1 MTGWLKLTD
10 EQRRT
15 SIAQAA
21 VVSGIT
27 AKAIEKD
34 WWVTLTLKALF
45 ESPYAKFFIFK
56 GGTSLSK
63 GWKLIERF
71 SEDIDIALDPMAF
84 GREYKINPSH
94 TYVKTLKKEGCAFT
108 STVLLDALKAQFN
121 HLGVTENFIL
131 IEADVVPETIPDRDP
146 QTLYI
151 KYKSLYPPHEYIAD
165 EVKVEFS
172 VRSLKDPYA
181 NVSIQSILSEAF
193 PNVAYAET
201 PFEVVAV
208 EPQKTLLEK
217 AFLLH
222 EKFLNANTDKI
233 KIERLSRHLYDLI
246 KLMNTEAGIKALK
259 DTEFYATLLEHRK
272 SYIRLGNV
280 DYETLHYSTLSFIPP
295 DAVIEMFRQDYRAM
309 QAAMIYGVSPDF
321 DTMINELKL
330 LTGRFRLLAEYHI
343 LENIIKDAEAKI
355 DTDKNYESEG
365 ATFSTPV
372 PYLVDIY
379 KPESQINKTITYN
392 VAFIW
397 KRNKWVFESIAINPA

>member
-1 MTGWLKLTD
+1 MTGWLQLTD

-21 VVSGIT
+21 ILSGIT

-84 GREYKINPSH
+84 GREYKTNPSH

-121 HLGVTENFIL
+121 HIGISMNDISITAET
-131 IEADVVPETIPDRDP
+131 VPATIPDRDP
-146 QTLYI
+146 QTLYV
-151 KYKSLYPPHEYIAD
+151 KYKSLYPPHGYIAD

-172 VRSLKDPYA
+172 VRSLKDPFA
-181 NVSIQSILSEAF
+181 AIKVQSILSEVF
-193 PNVAYAET
+193 PNVAYAEI
-201 PFEVVAV
+201 PFEVMAV

-222 EKFLNANTDKI
+222 EKFQNVNTDKI
-233 KIERLSRHLYDLI
+233 KIERLSRHLYDLV
-246 KLMNTEAGIKALK
+246 KLMNTEAGNKVLK
-259 DTEFYATLLEHRK
+259 DHEFYTTLLEHRK
-272 SYIRLGNV
+272 GYVRLGNV
-280 DYETLHYSTLSFIPP
+280 DYDTLHYSTLSFIPP

-309 QAAMIYGVSPDF
+309 QAAMIYGDSPDF
-321 DTMINELKL
+321 DTIINELKI
-330 LTGRFRLLAEYHI
+330 LTGRFRLINEYHV
-343 LENIIKDAEAKI
+343 LENIIKDAALQVGN
-355 DTDKNYESEG
+355 DKNFESVG
-365 ATFSTPV
+365 AMFNTPV
-372 PYLVDIY
+372 AYHTDIY
-379 KPESQINKTITYN
+379 KPEGPTNKTISYT
-392 VAFIW
+392 VAFVF
-397 KRNKWVFESIAINPA
+397 KKNKWVFESIKINQH

>member
-121 HLGVTENFIL
+121 HLGIPTSAIS
-131 IEADVVPETIPDRDP
+131 IEAETVPATIPDRDP
-146 QTLYI
+146 QTLFVR
-151 KYKSLYPPHEYIAD
+151 YKSLYPPHGYIAD
-165 EVKVEFS
+165 EVKIEFS

-181 NVSIQSILSEAF
+181 TITVQSILVEAF
-193 PNVAYAET
+193 PNIAYAEV

-208 EPQKTLLEK
+208 APQKTLLEK
-217 AFLLH
+217 VFLLH
-222 EKFLNANTDKI
+222 EKFLNINPDKI

-246 KLMNTEAGIKALK
+246 KLMDTETGIKALK
-259 DTEFYATLLEHRK
+259 DHEFYATLLEHRK

-280 DYETLHYSTLSFIPP
+280 DYDTLHHSTLSFIPP
-295 DAVIEMFRQDYRAM
+295 DSVIEMFRQDYRSM
-309 QAAMIYGVSPDF
+309 QAAMIYGDSPDF
-321 DTMINELKL
+321 DT
-330 LTGRFRLLAEYHI
+330 
-343 LENIIKDAEAKI
+343 
-355 DTDKNYESEG
+355 
-365 ATFSTPV
+365 
-372 PYLVDIY
+372 
-379 KPESQINKTITYN
+379 
-392 VAFIW
+392 
-397 KRNKWVFESIAINPA
+397 